1 MTEERLLKI
10 KDVSSDGE
18 TTDTVEMETTCLFSG
33 DEKNCTIE
41 FDEIFAEDMKSHTV
55 LRVKEGKC
63 THLLR
68 RGSINTELI
77 IEQGVRHNCA
87 YCTPYGELMVG
98 ITASDFLCEKRG
110 TLIRLKMN
118 YTVDF
123 YGEINQTKE
132 MTVVVGKPVIRKEEI
147 NE

>member
-18 TTDTVEMETTCLFSG
+18 NTDTVEMETTCLFYG

-55 LRVKEGKC
+55 LRVKDGKC
-63 THLLR
+63 AHLLR

-77 IEQGVRHNCA
+77 IEKGARHNCA

-98 ITASDFLCEKRG
+98 ITGSDFICEKRG
-110 TLIRLKMN
+110 TFIRLKMN

-132 MTVVVGKPVIRKEEI
+132 MTVVVGKPVIRKDEI

>member
-18 TTDTVEMETTCLFSG
+18 NTDTVEMETTCLFYG

-55 LRVKEGKC
+55 LRVKDGKC
-63 THLLR
+63 AHLLR
-68 RGSINTELI
+68 RGSVNTELI
-77 IEQGVRHNCA
+77 IEKGVRHNCA
-87 YCTPYGELMVG
+87 YSTPYGELMVG
-98 ITASDFLCEKRG
+98 ITATDFESRKQG
-110 TLIRLKMN
+110 TLLRLRMN

-123 YGEINQTKE
+123 YGDINQTKE
-132 MTVVVGKPVIRKEEI
+132 MTIVVGKPVIERR
-147 NE
+147 

>member
-18 TTDTVEMETTCLFSG
+18 TTDTVEIETTCSYYET
-33 DEKNCTIE
+33 DDSYTVE

-55 LRVKEGKC
+55 LRVKNGN
-63 THLLR
+63 TAHLLR
-68 RGSINTELI
+68 QGSINTELI
-77 IEQGVRHNCA
+77 IEKGVRHNCA

-98 ITASDFLCEKRG
+98 ITATEFESAKRG
-110 TLIRLKMN
+110 NLIRLKMN

-132 MTVVVGKPVIRKEEI
+132 MTVVVGKPVAERK
-147 NE
+147 N

>member
-18 TTDTVEMETTCLFSG
+18 NTDTVEIETTCHYYEG
-33 DEKNCTIE
+33 DDSYTVE

-55 LRVKEGKC
+55 LRVKNGN
-63 THLLR
+63 TAHLLR
-68 RGSINTELI
+68 QGSINTELI
-77 IEQGVRHNCA
+77 IEKGVRHNCA

-98 ITASDFLCEKRG
+98 ITATEFDSSKRG
-110 TLIRLKMN
+110 NLLRLKMN

-132 MTVVVGKPVIRKEEI
+132 MTVVVGKPVAERK
-147 NE
+147 N

>member
-18 TTDTVEMETTCLFSG
+18 TTDTVEIETTCCYYEADDSY
-33 DEKNCTIE
+33 TVE

-55 LRVKEGKC
+55 LRVKNGN
-63 THLLR
+63 TAHLLR
-68 RGSINTELI
+68 QGSINTELI
-77 IEQGVRHNCA
+77 IEKGVRHNCA

-98 ITASDFLCEKRG
+98 ITASQFISEATKDSLFLR
-110 TLIRLKMN
+110 MN

-132 MTVVVGKPVIRKEEI
+132 MTVEVGRLIPERKE
-147 NE
+147 

>member
-1 MTEERLLKI
+1 MAEERLLKI

-18 TTDTVEMETTCLFSG
+18 NTETVEMETTCSYYG
-33 DEKNCTIE
+33 DESNYTVE
-41 FDEIFAEDMKSHTV
+41 FDEIFAEDMKSHTI
-55 LRVKEGKC
+55 LRVKDGKC
-63 THLLR
+63 AHLLR

-77 IEQGVRHNCA
+77 IENGARHNCA

-98 ITASDFLCEKRG
+98 ITGTDFISEKRG
-110 TLIRLKMN
+110 NLLRLKMN

-132 MTVVVGKPVIRKEEI
+132 MTVVVGKPVIERK
-147 NE
+147 N